1 MSSPPPPAD
10 LPGDNIYS
18 IETLAQVTH
27 LSHDR
32 IVLYL
37 HHGLIQATPGP
48 SGDAEVTFDETT
60 VLRLRRITFLHSEY
74 GLNDTGLRHFAALLD
89 EVDRLREE
97 VRFLRG

>member
-10 LPGDNIYS
+10 PPGDNVYS

-37 HHGLIQATPGP
+37 HHGLIQAAPGA
-48 SGDAEVTFDETT
+48 SDDFSFDETT
-60 VLRLRRITFLHSEY
+60 VLRLRRIAFLHAEY
-74 GLNDTGLRHFAALLD
+74 GLNDAGLRHFAALLD